1 MNGCKATLGLSTEL
15 PTILVIAGN
24 LNEERKGGGI
34 LKSILE
40 SGVTDKAQ
48 ILLIGEGTSIQNK
61 NIKSLGFINDEITI
75 QIAYHAADLLLHPA
89 PVDNLPNTVA
99 ESISCGTPILAFKT
113 GGIPEMVI
121 PEKSGWLVEDIE
133 TEPMIEKLNTII
145 SDESYRNLRES
156 TGEIGLRLFDSKK
169 IGNSYLECF
178 EQTIS
183 RNV

>member
-1 MNGCKATLGLSTEL
+1 MK
-15 PTILVIAGN
+15 
-24 LNEERKGGGI
+24 RKGGGI

-113 GGIPEMVI
+113 GGVPEMVI
-121 PEKSGWLVEDIE
+121 PEKVVGW
-133 TEPMIEKLNTII
+133 
-145 SDESYRNLRES
+145 
-156 TGEIGLRLFDSKK
+156 SKILK
-169 IGNSYLECF
+169 QN
-178 EQTIS
+178 Q
-183 RNV
+183 